1 AGAGPARADEAAF
14 GKQTYTYKTAG
25 ETPVQADVYRA
36 ADTKVRPVVVWL
48 HGGALIMGSRTAVPK
63 GLLDLCR
70 AEGFALVSLDYR
82 LAPEVKLPAIV
93 EDVEDAFRWLRT
105 QGPKLFHADA
115 ERVVVAGGS
124 AGGYLT
130 LLTGVRIRP
139 RPTALVAYWGYG
151 DVDGDWY
158 TKPSDYYR
166 KQVPLVS
173 RDEAYQAVGGKVL
186 TGTEGNTAAQ
196 KARGRFYHY
205 LRQHG
210 LWPREVTGFDPE
222 KERHKLDPYCPVRNV
237 SPDYPPTLLVHG
249 TEDNDVPYA
258 QSAAMAKELARHR
271 VAHELVT
278 VDGAGHGLSGVDRKR
293 ADAAH
298 EKALAFLR
306 QRLKSP

>member
-1 AGAGPARADEAAF
+1 RHATDHKRLLRHGPGGTHLRRTAMTETSGRRKWLRGLAVCALVAAGAGPARADEAAF

-158 TKPSDYYR
+158 TKPSGFYR
-166 KQVPLVS
+166 KQAPVEKA
-173 RDEAYQAVGGKVL
+173 DAYRGVGEKAV
-186 TGTEGNTAAQ
+186 TGSEDGVDF
-196 KARGRFYHY
+196 KARGRFYLY
-205 LRQHG
+205 LRQNG
-210 LWPREVTGFDPE
+210 LWTKD
-222 KERHKLDPYCPVRNV
+222 
-237 SPDYPPTLLVHG
+237 G
-249 TEDNDVPYA
+249 T
-258 QSAAMAKELARHR
+258 
-271 VAHELVT
+271 
-278 VDGAGHGLSGVDRKR
+278 GVD
-293 ADAAH
+293 
-298 EKALAFLR
+298 
-306 QRLKSP
+306 P